1 MVQQYREMK
10 CRSATAIFGVGV
22 RSIKAVL
29 ALVLLQWMP
38 SRLSPLAVAAVS
50 AAAAA
55 AAAAAPA
62 AAAAAAAAA
71 PAPAAAAAADGGDI
85 LICLKRII
93 CYYKMKI

>member
-1 MVQQYREMK
+1 MSIGYSDIWGGGEVDQG
-10 CRSATAIFGVGV
+10 CVGTG
-22 RSIKAVL
+22 L
-29 ALVLLQWMP
+29 PQVLLQWMP
-38 SRLSPLAVAAVS
+38 WRLSPLAVAAVS